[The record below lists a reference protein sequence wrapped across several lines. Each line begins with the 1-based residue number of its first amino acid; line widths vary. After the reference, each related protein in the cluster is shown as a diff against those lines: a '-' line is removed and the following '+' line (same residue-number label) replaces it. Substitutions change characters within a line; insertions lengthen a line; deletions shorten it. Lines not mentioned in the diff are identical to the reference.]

1 MWKINLYSSQV
12 TEAVGRELGK
22 LLVPGDFVSF
32 IGELGAGKTT
42 IIRGIAS
49 GLDVRD
55 TVSSPSYL
63 IIQEYKGKYPVF
75 HGDFY
80 RVGSYQEL
88 EDIGWEEYFQRDG
101 IMLIEWGNQVPEA
114 IPTDYLEV
122 EIEQGL
128 EVDERLFKFI
138 SHGKRYKSVVEELAK
153 ICGSWG

>member
-1 MWKINLYSSQV
+1 MWKINLYSPQV

-22 LLVPGDFVSF
+22 LLAPGDFVSF

-49 GLDVRD
+49 GLEVRD

-101 IMLIEWGNQVPEA
+101 IMLIEWGNLVPKA
-114 IPTDYLEV
+114 IPADYLEV

-128 EVDERLFKFI
+128 EADERLFKFI